1 MIIRRVVYYVFC
13 NEAGAMKAETLN
25 NLGSQSQQ
33 CSCRKCLSMSKGPD
47 IAGSQGFERVSKKKV
62 VTAPRSRFGKRIIL
76 TEKTMF
82 ASKKIAEKRLN

>member
-1 MIIRRVVYYVFC
+1 
-13 NEAGAMKAETLN
+13 
-25 NLGSQSQQ
+25 
-33 CSCRKCLSMSKGPD
+33 MSKGPD
-47 IAGSQGFERVSKKKV
+47 IVGSQGFERVSKKKV

>member
-47 IAGSQGFERVSKKKV
+47 IVGSQGFERVSKKKV
-62 VTAPRSRFGKRIIL
+62 VTAPISRHGKKHNFNR
-76 TEKTMF
+76 KTMF
-82 ASKKIAEKRLN
+82 ASEKIGKNKLN